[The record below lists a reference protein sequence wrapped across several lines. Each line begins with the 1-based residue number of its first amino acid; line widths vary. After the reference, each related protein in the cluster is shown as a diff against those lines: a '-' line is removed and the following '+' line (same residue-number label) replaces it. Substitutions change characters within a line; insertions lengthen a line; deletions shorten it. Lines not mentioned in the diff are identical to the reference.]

1 MKSKLAIGLVL
12 ALVTILGVFVGSR
25 VLAQSDNDKAE
36 IVALN
41 QRLLDG
47 FSKRDIDAVM
57 ACYMDDKEAV
67 FYEDTIPF
75 QATGTANLR
84 KANQYAF
91 ESVSQFHAGTDGDIS
106 VMVSGDLAVAH
117 YTIVNNWTDKNG
129 THNQRSRYT
138 QVLRK
143 IGGKWLICHEH
154 FSVPYDPAT
163 GKAVLEARS

>member
-1 MKSKLAIGLVL
+1 MRGGLLRMKSKLAIGLVL

-91 ESVSQFHAGTDGDIS
+91 QSVSQFHAGTDGDIS
-106 VMVSGDLAVAH
+106 VMVS
-117 YTIVNNWTDKNG
+117 
-129 THNQRSRYT
+129 
-138 QVLRK
+138 
-143 IGGKWLICHEH
+143 
-154 FSVPYDPAT
+154 
-163 GKAVLEARS
+163 